1 MPPNDADQRQYPAY
15 EPLHNEYDDP
25 DTLSSITDAATR
37 QDLEGHED
45 SGLHAVSPSP
55 NTPDENDE
63 SKSDTTSHSPTLGEP
78 SNYKD
83 EKPNGPET
91 VSVRRYVSSWFC
103 WELIGIIVSAGLLAA
118 IIIILKVYDHQPQPK
133 WWHISL
139 NSVISF
145 LSTLSRAS
153 LMFSVGELIGQLKWV
168 WFAQQEQPLLHLQS
182 FDSASRGALG
192 SLTLIWALRVRHFAG
207 VGALAMV
214 LALGFDP
221 FSQLL
226 IHTYDKLVV
235 DPSGTALIGNATVYD
250 TIGQLAYDKE
260 TLLAYVDPVL
270 KANVYNSLFNTDPT
284 RPWAI
289 PQYSCSS
296 TNCTWDAIASLEM
309 RSLCSNITSAL
320 IINCSTFSNE
330 SVYAGDSNCNATL
343 PKGGLSASYIP
354 GDYSFTTL
362 SMKSILAY
370 DAVVYTNATLFAI
383 QYIAPRASLEL
394 LDDKPWANSTQWE
407 ATECSLEPI
416 VRSSRPK
423 IFHNNYSDKTQAI
436 WIQHDWT
443 TTHNVH
449 QSAGLN
455 LTPDSWGPDLGVHQ
469 NPQSF
474 ILSGDARESIYSFL
488 AALFS
493 GQATRSGTEIFF
505 EPVDASRY
513 AASDTL
519 QALAVANI
527 SGCSEILSERL
538 SCAMDNVA
546 AAMSKTF
553 RDAAYVTDPA
563 SAAMTTGSAKV
574 SEVYIVVYWAYLAL
588 PVLVWTLGA
597 ILVLG
602 TLWKTRR
609 ARVPAWKNDTL
620 PLLFLYGN
628 KDEGMDLPQGSET
641 EQASRHELVRLYNDE
656 SRVFLG
662 RCTDSKSQRP

>member
-1 MPPNDADQRQYPAY
+1 MPLSDADQRQYPAY
-15 EPLHNEYDDP
+15 EPLHNECDDP
-25 DTLSSITDAATR
+25 DILSSITDAETR

-45 SGLHAVSPSP
+45 VGLHAVSPS
-55 NTPDENDE
+55 NTPDENGE
-63 SKSDTTSHSPTLGEP
+63 SNSDTTSHSPTLGEP

-91 VSVRRYVSSWFC
+91 VSVRRYTSSWFY
-103 WELIGIIVSAGLLAA
+103 WELTGIIVSAALLAA

-139 NSVISF
+139 NS
-145 LSTLSRAS
+145 
-153 LMFSVGELIGQLKWV
+153 LKWD
-168 WFAQQEQPLLHLQS
+168 WFAQQEQPLSHLQS

-192 SLTLIWALRVRHFAG
+192 SLTLIWALRVQRFAG

-221 FSQLL
+221 LSQLL

-250 TIGQLAYDKE
+250 TIGQLAYDKG
-260 TLLAYVDPVL
+260 TSVAYVDPVL
-270 KANVYNSLFNTDPT
+270 KGNVYNSLFNTDPT

-289 PQYSCSS
+289 PQYSCSL

-320 IINCSTFSNE
+320 ITNCSTFSNE
-330 SVYAGDSNCNATL
+330 SVYAEKSNCNVTL
-343 PKGGLSASYIP
+343 PKGGLSASYTP
-354 GDYSFTTL
+354 
-362 SMKSILAY
+362 
-370 DAVVYTNATLFAI
+370 
-383 QYIAPRASLEL
+383 APRANLEL
-394 LDDKPWANSTQWE
+394 LDDKRWSNSTQWE

-416 VRSSRPK
+416 VRSFRPK
-423 IFHNNYSDKTQAI
+423 IFHNHYSDKTQAI
-436 WIQHDWT
+436 WIQHNMT
-443 TTHNVH
+443 TTYNVH
-449 QSAGLN
+449 
-455 LTPDSWGPDLGVHQ
+455 H
-469 NPQSF
+469 
-474 ILSGDARESIYSFL
+474 GDARKSIFYFL
-488 AALFS
+488 TAIFS
-493 GQATRSGTEIFF
+493 GQATRSATGIFF
-505 EPVDASRY
+505 DPLDSSWY

-553 RDAAYVTDPA
+553 RDAAYVADPA

-597 ILVLG
+597 ILVSDTRVWLQ
-602 TLWKTRR
+602 TLSKIAP
-609 ARVPAWKNDTL
+609 ARHSSYVRFAPNKKSPDNAPRVLFPIQRKAKNRLAELAAAFLCL
-620 PLLFLYGN
+620 PVASVTN
-628 KDEGMDLPQGSET
+628 IVHDDDLRGI
-641 EQASRHELVRLYNDE
+641 
-656 SRVFLG
+656 
-662 RCTDSKSQRP
+662 

>member
-1 MPPNDADQRQYPAY
+1 MPPSDADQRQDPAY

-25 DTLSSITDAATR
+25 DILSSITDAETR
-37 QDLEGHED
+37 QGLEGHED
-45 SGLHAVSPSP
+45 FAVSPSP
-55 NTPDENDE
+55 NTPDENGE
-63 SKSDTTSHSPTLGEP
+63 SNSDTASHSPTLGEP

-83 EKPNGPET
+83 EKLDGPEI
-91 VSVRRYVSSWFC
+91 VSARRYASSWFC
-103 WELIGIIVSAGLLAA
+103 WELTGIIVSAGLLAA

-168 WFAQQEQPLLHLQS
+168 WFAQQEQPLSHLQS

-192 SLTLIWALRVRHFAG
+192 SLTLIWALRVQHFAG

-250 TIGQLAYDKE
+250 TIGQLEYDKE
-260 TLLAYVDPVL
+260 TSVAYVDPVL

-320 IINCSTFSNE
+320 ITNCSTFSNE
-330 SVYAGDSNCNATL
+330 SVYAEKSNCNVTL
-343 PKGGLSASYIP
+343 PKGRLSASYTP
-354 GDYSFTTL
+354 GDFSFTTF
-362 SMKSILAY
+362 SMNSILGY
-370 DAVVYTNATLFAI
+370 DAVVYTNATFIAI
-383 QYIAPRASLEL
+383 QYIAPRANLEL
-394 LDDKPWANSTQWE
+394 LDDKRWSNSTQWE

-416 VRSSRPK
+416 VRSFRPK
-423 IFHNNYSDKTQAI
+423 IFHNHYSDKTQAI
-436 WIQHDWT
+436 WIQHNMT
-443 TTHNVH
+443 TTYNVH
-449 QSAGLN
+449 QSAGFN
-455 LTPDSWGPDLGVHQ
+455 FTPESWGPDLGVHQ

-474 ILSGDARESIYSFL
+474 ILSGDARKSIFYFL
-488 AALFS
+488 TAIFS
-493 GQATRSGTEIFF
+493 GQATRSATELFF
-505 EPVDASRY
+505 DPLDASWY

-553 RDAAYVTDPA
+553 RDAAYVADPA

-609 ARVPAWKNDTL
+609 ARVPVWKNDTL
-620 PLLFLYGN
+620 PLLFLYRN
-628 KDEGMDLPQGSET
+628 QDEGMDLPQGSET
-641 EQASRHELVRLYNDE
+641 EEASRHELVRLYNHD

-662 RCTDSKSQRP
+662 RCTDTEPQRP